1 MRVIIIGCTY
11 AGMTAAAQILRSH
24 PDTEVTIYD
33 RNAVVPSISY
43 EINDYDDQDAEYPR
57 LRTEL
62 SPQQLT
68 VMGADVKMGSLL
80 MGIDPTQKV
89 VKIMGMLDDNTTDE
103 HYDKLIIANDSTRIA
118 PNLKGV
124 DSTNVTLV
132 KDQQDAKAAVLLSTI
147 DQQIAV
153 IGNDALSLGMV
164 NAFRQQKK
172 TVTLI
177 TNGEPILH
185 YYFEDEY
192 SKRAEDLLTA
202 SDVNVVT
209 DEHVTELDDNGVG
222 ITVTTDK
229 GTYNVGRAVIAAGQ
243 QPDTSIYQGV
253 LAMDDQGALE
263 IDEFLQTS
271 VSDVYAIGGST
282 TLRYNPTNQK
292 IYDPQS
298 TEAVRQAVIAAEN
311 VMGKQ
316 VKDSG
321 TQLSMSINLDGTTM
335 ASVGLTLARAQQ
347 AGINADAVTIE
358 DNYRPEFMPTTTPVL
373 MTVIW
378 DKDTR
383 RILGAQMMSKHDIS
397 ESLSLISLC
406 IQNEN
411 TIDFLGM
418 YDTMFQPNFDR
429 AFNYVNLLGQAA
441 MAKAGNE

>member
-11 AGMTAAAQILRSH
+11 AGMTAAAQILKSH

-43 EINDYDDQDAEYPR
+43 EINDYDDQDAEFPR

-68 VMGADVKMGSLL
+68 VMGADVKMGYLL
-80 MGIDPTQKV
+80 MHVDPAQKT
-89 VKIMGMLDDNTTDE
+89 VKVMGMLDDDTTAE
-103 HYDKLIIANDSTRIA
+103 HYDKLIIANDPTGTA
-118 PNLKGV
+118 PSLKGV
-124 DSTNVTLV
+124 DSTNVTLI

-147 DQQIAV
+147 DQQIVV
-153 IGNDALSLGMV
+153 IGNDALSLGLV
-164 NAFRQQKK
+164 DAFRQQKK

-177 TNGEPILH
+177 TNGAPVLQ

-192 SKRAEDLLTA
+192 SKRAKDLLTA
-202 SDVNVVT
+202 DNINVIT
-209 DEHVTELDDNGVG
+209 DEHVAGIDDNGIG

-229 GTYNVGRAVIAAGQ
+229 GTYNASRAVISSGQ
-243 QPDTSIYQGV
+243 EPDTSIYHGV
-253 LAMDDQGALE
+253 LEMDDHGA
-263 IDEFLQTS
+263 IKVNEFLQAS
-271 VSDVYAIGGST
+271 VPDIYVVGGST
-282 TLRYNPTNQK
+282 TLRYNPTGQR
-292 IYDPQS
+292 IYDPQP

-321 TQLSMSINLDGTTM
+321 TQLSMSLNLSGTTM

-347 AGINADAVTIE
+347 AGIDADSVTIE

-373 MTVIW
+373 MTVVW

-383 RILGAQMMSKHDIS
+383 QILGAQMMSKHDIS

-406 IQNEN
+406 IQNKN
-411 TIDFLGM
+411 TIEFLGM

-441 MAKAGNE
+441 MAKAGND